1 MGGVWAASGGRAQTR
16 TELVKVDGEQQP
28 ANFIVGYEDGEGPHC
43 LTLDKYGQGLLCEGE
58 RWVLLEPEQADDN
71 E

>member
-1 MGGVWAASGGRAQTR
+1 MVFGPHPAAERRQEQ
-16 TELVKVDGEQQP
+16 ELVKVDGEQQP
-28 ANFIVGYEDGEGPHC
+28 ANFIVGYEDGKGPHC

>member
-1 MGGVWAASGGRAQTR
+1 M
-16 TELVKVDGEQQP
+16 KVDGEQQP
-28 ANFIVGYEDGEGPHC
+28 ANFIVVYEDGEGPQPHC